1 MERKELEEALYK
13 DIKKTARCLTR
24 VLHDADNGKTLSIA
38 DLYPELRSTLKNK
51 AYTNWVS
58 VASSEVYPPTIQ
70 LPFYDTVLFSVSPAK
85 TSELFERT
93 HGISVDEIIA
103 LAKDDKII
111 PVLSMPY
118 TDYSD
123 LRDDYLDPVLALD
136 PPTTHRMKSFYTL
149 IRAMSED
156 YVSES
161 TTRRLNAPLKEWA
174 RRYDATAQ
182 RVDREPFDFCTL
194 EEKELYKRGVSTSYA
209 NLCAYGYCDLA
220 QQLIA
225 LMTTHAR
232 EAVLAFLLYEK
243 FLVDIPLGALG
254 GIPSAN
260 QADLDIFEEMT
271 VKSGRTRYRG
281 GNVEGIRKDVFP
293 VDVAKQLI
301 RIKSVYPGNLSY
313 EEQLDLRE
321 DTAAMRKALF
331 ALNKEVVTRQEDK
344 ILERAAALREASQEA
359 IKGSTLIQRKR
370 KRGELIIF
378 SSIQLALGGGIAAF
392 QKDSA
397 LGGLFLAGLPGV
409 LSTLLWKN
417 LRELPVVERS
427 IDYLAKLRQ
436 PSYVTAIYDLSKIP
450 PRFDS

>member
-1 MERKELEEALYK
+1 MERKELEEAFYK
-13 DIKKTARCLTR
+13 DIKKTASCLTR
-24 VLHDADNGKTLSIA
+24 VLHEADNGKTLSVA

-51 AYTNWVS
+51 AYTNWFS
-58 VASSEVYPPTIQ
+58 VASSEIHPPTIQ
-70 LPFYDTVLFSVSPAK
+70 LPFYDTVLFSVSPVK

-93 HGISVDEIIA
+93 HGISVDEITA

-123 LRDDYLDPVLALD
+123 LQDAYLDPVLALN
-136 PPTTHRMKSFYTL
+136 PPTTHRMKIFYVL

-161 TTRRLNAPLKEWA
+161 NARRLNAPLKEWA
-174 RRYDATAQ
+174 RRYDATSQ
-182 RVDREPFDFCTL
+182 LVDREPFDFCTP
-194 EEKELYKRGVSTSYA
+194 EEKEFHKRGVSTSYA
-209 NLCAYGYCDLA
+209 NLCSYGYCDLA

-243 FLVDIPLGALG
+243 FLVDIPLRALG

-271 VKSGRTRYRG
+271 AKSDRTRYRA
-281 GNVEGIRKDVFP
+281 GNVEGIHKDVFP
-293 VDVAKQLI
+293 VDVAKQLLKI
-301 RIKSVYPGNLSY
+301 RSVYPGNLSY
-313 EEQLDLRE
+313 EEQLDLLD
-321 DTAAMRKALF
+321 DTAPMRRALF
-331 ALNKEVVTRQEDK
+331 ALNKEVVTRQEDR
-344 ILERAAALREASQEA
+344 ILERAAALREACQEA
-359 IKGSTLIQRKR
+359 IKGSTLIERKR
-370 KRGELIIF
+370 RRGELIIF
-378 SSIQLALGGGIAAF
+378 ASIQLALGGGIAAF

-397 LGGLFLAGLPGV
+397 LGGPLLAGLPGV
-409 LSTLLWKN
+409 LSYLLWNN
-417 LRELPVVERS
+417 LKELPVVERP

-450 PRFDS
+450 PRFAS

>member
-1 MERKELEEALYK
+1 MEHKELEEAFYK
-13 DIKKTARCLTR
+13 DLKKTVTHLTR
-24 VLHDADNGKTLSIA
+24 VLHQADNGKTLSVA
-38 DLYPELRSTLKNK
+38 DLYPELRSKLKNK

-58 VASSEVYPPTIQ
+58 VASSDIHPPTIQ
-70 LPFYDTVLFSVSPAK
+70 LPFYDTVLFSVSPVK

-93 HGISVDEIIA
+93 HGISIEEITA

-111 PVLSMPY
+111 PVLSMPH

-123 LRDDYLDPVLALD
+123 LQDDYLDPVLALN
-136 PPTTHRMKSFYTL
+136 PPTTQRMERFYVL

-156 YVSES
+156 YASEG
-161 TTRRLNAPLKEWA
+161 TTRRINAPMKEWA
-174 RRYDATAQ
+174 MRYDATAQ
-182 RVDREPFDFCTL
+182 RVDHKPFDFCTL

-209 NLCAYGYCDLA
+209 NLCSYGYCDLA

-243 FLVDIPLGALG
+243 FLVDLPLGALG

-260 QADLDIFEEMT
+260 QADLDIFEGLT
-271 VKSGRTRYRG
+271 GKNSRTRYRAA
-281 GNVEGIRKDVFP
+281 NVEDMLKDVFP
-293 VDVAKQLI
+293 VDVAKQLVKI
-301 RIKSVYPGNLSY
+301 RSVYAGNLSY
-313 EEQLDLRE
+313 EEQLDLRD
-321 DTAAMRKALF
+321 DTAAMRRALF
-331 ALNKEVVTRQEDK
+331 ALNKEVVKRQEDT
-344 ILERAAALREASQEA
+344 IFARAESLRVASQEA
-359 IKGSTLIQRKR
+359 IKGSTLIERKR

-378 SSIQLALGGGIAAF
+378 ASIQLALGGVIAAS
-392 QKDSA
+392 QKDSP
-397 LGGLFLAGLPGV
+397 LGAPLLAGLPGV
-409 LSTLLWKN
+409 LSSLLWNRLK
-417 LRELPVVERS
+417 ELPLVERP